1 MKDIG
6 KNTVSDIPRILFLIF
21 NYMLFAALV
30 LMCVYPVWFIL
41 ISSFSG
47 ASGTSGILLPRG
59 FSFQNYENVVKIK
72 GVFPALGVSVMRTV
86 VGTIFTVITSMF
98 LGYLFTKQVMPFRK
112 ILYRGLVITMY
123 VSGGLI
129 PTFLVIRAYGLLNNF
144 WVYILPGMA
153 SAYNIILVK
162 TFVEQLP
169 ASVEESAM
177 LDGAGVLTIFVRII
191 LPMSMPIVATIA
203 IFAGVGQWNSWFDNH
218 IYAFQNKNLTT
229 LQYLLYNFLK
239 EAENLVRQMME
250 SSTDIDIS
258 KLLTPK
264 GVRMTITMV
273 TITPV
278 LFIYPFLQRYFV
290 KGIMIGAVKG

>member
-1 MKDIG
+1 MRGLK
-6 KNTVSDIPRILFLIF
+6 KTVHDIPRLLFLTI
-21 NYMLFAALV
+21 NYVFFSALV
-30 LMCVYPVWFIL
+30 LMCVYPIWFIL
-41 ISSFSG
+41 ISSLSG
-47 ASGTSGILLPRG
+47 SSGTSGILLPRN

-72 GVFPALGVSVMRTV
+72 GVFPALGVSLMRTI
-86 VGTIFTVITSMF
+86 VGTVCTVVTSMF
-98 LGYLFTKQVMPFRK
+98 LGYLFTKKAMPFRVV
-112 ILYRGLVITMY
+112 LYRGLVVTMY
-123 VSGGLI
+123 ISGGLI
-129 PTFLVIRAYGLLNNF
+129 PTYLVIRSYGLLNNF

-153 SAYNIILVK
+153 SAYYIILIK

-177 LDGAGVLTIFVRII
+177 LDGAGTLTIFFQII
-191 LPMSMPIVATIA
+191 IPMSMPIVATIA

-229 LQYLLYNFLK
+229 LQYLLYNYLK

-250 SSTDIDIS
+250 SSTDVDIA

-264 GVRMTITMV
+264 GIRMTITMV

-290 KGIMIGAVKG
+290 KGIVIGAVKG